1 MQPPATPFPPPP
13 GVISPADPLSRAVA
27 KVKAHV
33 LPLFIVMFILN
44 YIDRVNIG
52 FVKKHLS
59 ADLGIDLE
67 AYGFGAGLF
76 FVGYALF
83 EVPSNVL
90 LQRVGARAW
99 LARITLTWGIAA
111 TLMAFLRNPQQF
123 YTLRFLLGVAEAGF
137 FPGVIY
143 YFTRWLPS
151 SERGKA
157 TALFLSGSAIASILS
172 GPISGALLQLHG
184 FGLKGWQWMFLIE
197 GIASILLCAVVWWRL
212 DSHPNDARWLAPD
225 EKQALLDTI
234 DSEQTARESLP
245 GRRPSVASLLRDP
258 QILLF
263 CLIYF
268 AIQLTIYA
276 ATFWLP
282 SIIGK
287 IGSLTDLE
295 IGLLNSI
302 PWIISI
308 AAMYGFAAA
317 ASRWRFQQVWVSAAL
332 LIAAAGM
339 FLSTRGGPLSAFIAV
354 CFAAVGFKA
363 ASSLFWPLPQNYL
376 DARIA
381 APVLALINSLGN
393 LGGFVAPATFGALE
407 KRTGSIQG
415 GLYGLAITSLLAAAL
430 VFLTRSRPHL
440 APPSSHTEA

>member
-1 MQPPATPFPPPP
+1 MPPSAPRDCPPDLLAT
-13 GVISPADPLSRAVA
+13 AVS

-33 LPLFIVMFILN
+33 LPLFIGMFILN

-52 FVKKHLS
+52 FVKKHILQ
-59 ADLGIDLE
+59 DLQIDLE
-67 AYGFGAGLF
+67 AFGFGAGLF
-76 FVGYALF
+76 FIGYALF
-83 EVPSNVL
+83 EVPSNML

-99 LARITLTWGIAA
+99 LTRITFTWGLAA
-111 TLMAFLRNPQQF
+111 TLMAFIRDKNQF
-123 YTLRFLLGVAEAGF
+123 YALRFLLGVAEAGF

-143 YFTRWLPS
+143 YFTRWLPQA
-151 SERGKA
+151 ERGKA

-172 GPISGALLQLHG
+172 GPLSGALLQNPAFG
-184 FGLKGWQWMFLIE
+184 FKGWQWMFLVE
-197 GIASILLCAVVWWRL
+197 GLASVLLGGVVWKWL
-212 DSHPNDARWLAPD
+212 DSRPEDARWLTEP
-225 EKQALLDTI
+225 EKAALLRAIETD
-234 DSEQTARESLP
+234 Q
-245 GRRPSVASLLRDP
+245 RPAAALQHAPLRTLLRDP

-287 IGSLTDLE
+287 IGALSDFQ

-302 PWIISI
+302 PWTISI
-308 AAMYGFAAA
+308 LAMYGFAAA
-317 ASRWRFQQVWVSAAL
+317 AARWRFQQAWVCAAL

-339 FLSTRGGPLSAFIAV
+339 FLSTRGTPLFAFAAV

-363 ASSLFWPLPQNYL
+363 ASSLFWPIPQGYL

-393 LGGFVAPATFGALE
+393 LGGAVAPATFGVLE

-415 GLYGLAITSLLAAAL
+415 GLYGLAIASLLAAAL
-430 VFLTRSRPHL
+430 VFLTRTRPST
-440 APPSSHTEA
+440 PPTS